1 MSKEVGNSPVA
12 ACQERK
18 TEVKAEAAKFFLFC
32 SNFRRQR
39 PRQFNVMK
47 I

>member
-18 TEVKAEAAKFFLFC
+18 TEVKAEAAKFSL
-32 SNFRRQR
+32 R
-39 PRQFNVMK
+39 
-47 I
+47 